1 MNSYTHM
8 VNMIIH
14 GNLKLNK
21 KDKENEKRK
30 PNWEEPKKKIKKERK
45 KLPFLGFSFDL
56 ETRFLVYPQI
66 SRTWTR
72 GLKFHSMDRW
82 TELCL

>member
-1 MNSYTHM
+1 M

-30 PNWEEPKKKIKKERK
+30 PNWEEPKKKKERK
-45 KLPFLGFSFDL
+45 KK
-56 ETRFLVYPQI
+56 TTI
-66 SRTWTR
+66 SRVFIWSWDKVL
-72 GLKFHSMDRW
+72 GLSSNF
-82 TELCL
+82 

>member
-1 MNSYTHM
+1 M

-30 PNWEEPKKKIKKERK
+30 PNWEEPKKNKERK
-45 KLPFLGFSFDL
+45 KK
-56 ETRFLVYPQI
+56 TTI
-66 SRTWTR
+66 SRV
-72 GLKFHSMDRW
+72 FI
-82 TELCL
+82 